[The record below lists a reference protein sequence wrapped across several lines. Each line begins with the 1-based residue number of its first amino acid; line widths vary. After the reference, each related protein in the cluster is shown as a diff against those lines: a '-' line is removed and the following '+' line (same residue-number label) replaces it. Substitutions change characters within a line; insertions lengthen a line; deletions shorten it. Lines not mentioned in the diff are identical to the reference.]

1 MLLAL
6 QDVAPLPADPLAIDG
21 RSIAVAFIVIA
32 LLAAASWALRRAPLF
47 KRSQPSIAVETVVS
61 LGERRSLAIVTIEGR
76 RLLLGL
82 TPANVALVTE
92 LQKPFGA
99 QLESSIQQGS
109 AP

>member
-6 QDVAPLPADPLAIDG
+6 QEASQIAGDPLPIDG
-21 RSIAVAFIVIA
+21 RSILVAVIVIG
-32 LLAAASWALRRAPLF
+32 LLAAASWALRRSTTFTRTRKA
-47 KRSQPSIAVETVVS
+47 IAVETVVS

-92 LQKPFGA
+92 LNKPFDTALAASMQEPA
-99 QLESSIQQGS
+99 Q
-109 AP
+109 

>member
-6 QDVAPLPADPLAIDG
+6 QDVAPLPADPLSIDG

-32 LLAAASWALRRAPLF
+32 LLAAASWALRRSPLF
-47 KRSQPSIAVETVVS
+47 RRSRQSIAVETVVS

-92 LQKPFGA
+92 LEKPFGV
-99 QLESSIQQGS
+99 QLESSIQQAS

>member
-6 QDVAPLPADPLAIDG
+6 QEASQITGDPLPIDG
-21 RSIAVAFIVIA
+21 RSILVAVIVIG
-32 LLAAASWALRRAPLF
+32 LLAAASWALRRTAAF
-47 KRSQPSIAVETVVS
+47 KRTRQTIAVETVVS

-92 LQKPFGA
+92 LNKPFDA
-99 QLESSIQQGS
+99 ALTASMQQEP

>member
-1 MLLAL
+1 MLVAL
-6 QDVAPLPADPLAIDG
+6 QDVAQLPADPLSIDG

-32 LLAAASWALRRAPLF
+32 LLAAASWALRRTTVF
-47 KRSQPSIAVETVVS
+47 KRGRQAIAVETVVS

-92 LQKPFGA
+92 LEKPFGT

-109 AP
+109 AQ